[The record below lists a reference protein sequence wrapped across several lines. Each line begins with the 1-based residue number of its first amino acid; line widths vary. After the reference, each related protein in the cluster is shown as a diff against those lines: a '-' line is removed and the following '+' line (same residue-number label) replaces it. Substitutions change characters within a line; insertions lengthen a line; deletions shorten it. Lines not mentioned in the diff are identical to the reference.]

1 MRTHPKKKV
10 EIIVERPLLRAVLD
24 LVDGLGATGYT
35 VLPTEIG
42 RGRSGT
48 WKADD
53 ISGASD
59 RVMVVVITSEEL
71 ADRII
76 TGAYELLESYTAIV
90 LLSDVAV
97 VRHDHF

>member
-10 EIIVERPLLRAVLD
+10 EIIVERPLLPAVLD

-35 VLPTEIG
+35 VVPTERG
-42 RGRSGT
+42 RGQSGV

-59 RVMVVVITSEEL
+59 RVMVVVITGEEV
-71 ADRII
+71 ADRIVER
-76 TGAYELLESYTAIV
+76 AYELLESYTAIV

>member
-10 EIIVERPLLRAVLD
+10 EIIVERPLLPAVLD

-35 VLPTEIG
+35 VLRTERG
-42 RGRSGT
+42 RGQSGA
-48 WKADD
+48 WQAGDL
-53 ISGASD
+53 SGASD
-59 RVMVVVITSEEL
+59 RVMVVVITSDAV
-71 ADRII
+71 ADRIVER
-76 TGAYELLESYTAIV
+76 AYEMLESYTAIV

>member
-1 MRTHPKKKV
+1 MHTHPKKKV
-10 EIIVERPLLRAVLD
+10 EIIVERPLLPAVLD

-35 VLPTEIG
+35 VFSTERG
-42 RGRSGT
+42 RGQSGS

-59 RVMVVVITSEEL
+59 RVMVLVITSKEV
-71 ADRII
+71 ADRIVAR
-76 TGAYELLESYTAIV
+76 AYEVLESYTAIV

-97 VRHDHF
+97 VRRDHF

>member
-10 EIIVERPLLRAVLD
+10 EIIVERPLLPAVLG
-24 LVDGLGATGYT
+24 LVDSLGATGYT
-35 VLPTEIG
+35 VFPTQSG
-42 RGRSGT
+42 RGQSGA
-48 WKADD
+48 WKLGD

-59 RVMVVVITSEEL
+59 RVMVLVITGEEV

-76 TGAYELLESYTAIV
+76 TRAYELLESYTAIV

-97 VRHDHF
+97 VRRDHF